1 MIQAIKSYRDLP
13 LEIMNEVEEG
23 DVGGSTSHTLGCV
36 INRILT
42 LIIVLQLLLMQVVES
57 ALEDPDNGNSI
68 LW

>member
-1 MIQAIKSYRDLP
+1 
-13 LEIMNEVEEG
+13 MNEVEEG
-23 DVGGSTSHTLGCV
+23 DVGGRTSHTLGCV

-57 ALEDPDNGNSI
+57 ALEDPDDGNSI